1 MASRYK
7 VGDGGWDSTTTVLWS
22 SARPKQSAY
31 VADGRRASQT
41 KVDLS
46 FYASRGLDPLKRLAP
61 SIPRGLCRHRLSPG
75 TTCNTLSTTSTH
87 LRACCVLRAALSD
100 PRVLSHGR
108 RLRHIGA
115 VAQRMSV
122 SKSSA
127 TRCLLHGRECY
138 LCVQRQC
145 TGPRRTPFVDP
156 PVRQWSSSSCG
167 NWQWVKASTYQP

>member
-46 FYASRGLDPLKRLAP
+46 FYASRGLDPLKRLDP
-61 SIPRGLCRHRLSPG
+61 PIPRSVRHLKPPRTVQHFEHHL
-75 TTCNTLSTTSTH
+75 NSTP
-87 LRACCVLRAALSD
+87 CVLRAACCVVSD

-115 VAQRMSV
+115 VAQPMSA

-127 TRCLLHGRECY
+127 TRCLLHGRECC

-145 TGPRRTPFVDP
+145 TGPRRMPFVDP
-156 PVRQWSSSSCG
+156 PVHLLSSSSYG